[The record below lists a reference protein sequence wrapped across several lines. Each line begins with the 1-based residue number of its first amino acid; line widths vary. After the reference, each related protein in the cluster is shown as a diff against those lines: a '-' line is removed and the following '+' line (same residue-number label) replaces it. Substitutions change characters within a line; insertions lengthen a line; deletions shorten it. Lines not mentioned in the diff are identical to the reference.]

1 MTEAVG
7 PRVRS
12 GHLILVALPAAAR
25 PAVMPAM
32 STKSR
37 DVIYGGRIIGAR
49 LRAQRAREAARKAIR
64 EADRA
69 EAEEER

>member
-1 MTEAVG
+1 
-7 PRVRS
+7 
-12 GHLILVALPAAAR
+12 
-25 PAVMPAM
+25 MPAM

>member
-1 MTEAVG
+1 
-7 PRVRS
+7 
-12 GHLILVALPAAAR
+12 
-25 PAVMPAM
+25 MPAM

-49 LRAQRAREAARKAIR
+49 LRNERAKPPGRPS
-64 EADRA
+64 ADRA